1 MLART
6 LAALLLVAACSGPQ
20 KVEPAGGTSGSAAG
34 PGTGTSAP
42 TDPGTGGTGGTD
54 TGGTGTSGPATPG
67 QPTSSGAGPKLGE
80 PCGPGDAC
88 GEGSCVSYRG
98 IAGAR
103 GPEFKSCEIRCDAKG
118 QCAGGRKCATIA
130 DGPGQVCR

>member
-6 LAALLLVAACSGPQ
+6 LAALVLLLAACPAKPTTKAPPPGGEGPA
-20 KVEPAGGTSGSAAG
+20 AGSGSAMGSAADPAG
-34 PGTGTSAP
+34 PPAAGSGSADS
-42 TDPGTGGTGGTD
+42 DP
-54 TGGTGTSGPATPG
+54 PRP
-67 QPTSSGAGPKLGE
+67 AGPKIGE
-80 PCGPGDAC
+80 PCGSGDTC

-103 GPEFKSCEIRCDAKG
+103 GPEFKSCEIRCDQGA
-118 QCAGGRKCATIA
+118 CRDGRKCITIA

>member
-20 KVEPAGGTSGSAAG
+20 KVEPTGGTSGSA
-34 PGTGTSAP
+34 TGTSAP
-42 TDPGTGGTGGTD
+42 TGPGPGDVGTGTGPGTGTG
-54 TGGTGTSGPATPG
+54 GPATPG
-67 QPTSSGAGPKLGE
+67 QPTPSGAGPKLGE

-118 QCAGGRKCATIA
+118 QCAGGRKCTTIA

>member
-6 LAALLLVAACSGPQ
+6 LAALVLLLAACPAKPTMKGP
-20 KVEPAGGTSGSAAG
+20 PPGGGDGSAAG
-34 PGTGTSAP
+34 GGSAMGSA
-42 TDPGTGGTGGTD
+42 DPADPSGGG
-54 TGGTGTSGPATPG
+54 SGSATADPR
-67 QPTSSGAGPKLGE
+67 PPGPKLGE
-80 PCGPGDAC
+80 PCGSGDAC

-103 GPEFKSCEIRCDAKG
+103 GPEFKTCELRCDQGA
-118 QCAGGRKCATIA
+118 CRDGRTCITIA

>member
-6 LAALLLVAACSGPQ
+6 LVALLLVAACSGPQ
-20 KVEPAGGTSGSAAG
+20 KVEPTGGTSGSAAG
-34 PGTGTSAP
+34 TGAP
-42 TDPGTGGTGGTD
+42 TEPGTGGTG
-54 TGGTGTSGPATPG
+54 TGGATTPG
-67 QPTSSGAGPKLGE
+67 QPPPSSSEGPKLGE

-103 GPEFKSCEIRCDAKG
+103 GPEFKSCEIRCDAQG
-118 QCAGGRKCATIA
+118 QCAGGRKCITIA

>member
-6 LAALLLVAACSGPQ
+6 LAALVLLLAACPAKPTMKGP
-20 KVEPAGGTSGSAAG
+20 PPGGSGSAAG
-34 PGTGTSAP
+34 SGSAMGSAADPAAPPATGSGAATSAP
-42 TDPGTGGTGGTD
+42 RPG
-54 TGGTGTSGPATPG
+54 A
-67 QPTSSGAGPKLGE
+67 PKIGE
-80 PCGPGDAC
+80 PCAAGDAC

-103 GPEFKSCEIRCDAKG
+103 GPEFKTCELRCDQG
-118 QCAGGRKCATIA
+118 TCRDGRKCITIA